1 VPTDYFI
8 NRDSSIHSAFAREE
22 QACQMAGAGPLS
34 ASNNNQLG
42 QAQKRKGD
50 RSMKHSFWRRATRY
64 ALLFFIST
72 VFAVASQAQQT
83 LGSINGTVLDVSG
96 AAVPDA
102 TVTATDKATNFEA
115 KTKSQ
120 GSGFFQIFN
129 LPIGTYVVKVSH
141 EGFESTDL
149 TNVPVQEARA
159 TTVNPTLKIGEITQS
174 ITVTSTPLLNA
185 TDTTNGYTLDSAQID
200 LTPLATGSF
209 TQVAVLS
216 PGVNAE
222 LLSNLDSNAG
232 LGNQPIW
239 ANGQRD
245 TSNTFQVNG
254 VDSTNLFNGKSSSGD
269 SSQRYNFNIG
279 SAPTAGG
286 SYSVG
291 TSVYGSNG
299 NSLPSPPPE
308 FMQELRVNASMYDA
322 QQGATSG
329 AQIDVNTNT
338 GTNNWHGQVYGG
350 YANNLMNASPFFFNQ
365 AYQLTQDGIGV
376 FPKSLVNPWLRRANA
391 GAAVGGPLKTN
402 KLFLFLAYQRSVN
415 EDNATGLSEMTVPS
429 GLTND
434 RSTGGLEAADLSWGG
449 TGTVTIDPVAAAL
462 LNAKLPDGGYL
473 IPSAQSSATYE
484 YGVPN
489 VYLIGTSRL
498 RSDQATISLDY
509 DATEKDRVSAKYF
522 YQEAPVTRP
531 FGYSNTAGFPVTQ
544 NNGAQVFSLGN
555 TIAIG
560 SKVNWEQRLGFV
572 RMGSFS
578 NYKQAFAGGNLGVS
592 AAQTDNLVANVMPG
606 LEIRNFGYFDQYSP
620 SLELGPAGT
629 PGAFV
634 DMGYYQ
640 NRVNPS
646 TNVIFTAGKHTIIAG
661 GGYSYTQLNIT
672 NNRTGHAQ
680 AVVSGFDNFLQGIV
694 KSSSV
699 VESIDPTTHR
709 NNADRYYRTNE
720 INGYVQDKWQVLTN
734 LSITAGVRYDYH
746 GGMTEKYGD
755 MFNFDPALYDVT
767 GTSMTG
773 FNVVNSGIV
782 IAGNNKQNPTQG
794 VSASTLD
801 GRQWG
806 ISPRVGFAYSP
817 KAHHGNL
824 VISGGA
830 GLYYD
835 RGELFSYLS
844 QPAGGSIGGPFGVT
858 ESAPLVSV
866 ATGYT
871 LQSSGLTLENP
882 MGNLAFS
889 TPVQGGIYTPP
900 SSNPGVIGAALQAQ
914 LNEMTGTPTGY
925 YSQFGKDCS
934 GWQSQEG
941 YLLCTSPLNFGVYDK
956 NNVLPYTINYTLNV
970 QWQPASTVAVSV
982 GFTGNGGRH
991 SVIPIPINEPGIA
1004 TANNPIWGENASYGM
1019 DVLNQN
1025 SSDCG
1030 YDYCPIAVEPWNTF
1044 DAGNTDFRTPYVGYS
1059 PNAADFKTVGVSAYD
1074 ALETHIEKRLSHD
1087 FQFGGSYTWSHSL
1100 DEQSDIG
1107 LFFTGDNPKKLHDS
1121 WASSDFDRK
1130 HVFTANFQ
1138 IDVPNATREHSFASY
1153 FTNNWH
1159 LTGIGVL
1166 QSGEP
1171 WSLYEFYG
1179 AVGSINFGNFPTL
1192 MNPVLGIK
1200 DPSHPKS
1207 ALTGNRGR
1215 FRDASGNY
1223 IPYIDPSQVAISYL
1237 QPGTNGIPVSTGSDP
1252 SDIYQTAFNVGQ
1264 RNIFRQD
1271 LQKRLDLSIRKGF
1284 KISDKVTIQYELNA
1298 FNITNTTSPDI
1309 PQDQAQIRQNN
1320 GCSTTAIAAYGG
1332 SNNCGQYRSYLG
1344 YGEIVTSDNPVDQ
1357 QSALANL
1364 DELPTAN
1371 GTGKSTLLPLQLQQG
1386 QGYCTSQTTIA
1397 GQATCPNNAANFGSV
1412 TGTIGGSRAFTMGLH
1427 VTF

>member
-1 VPTDYFI
+1 
-8 NRDSSIHSAFAREE
+8 
-22 QACQMAGAGPLS
+22 
-34 ASNNNQLG
+34 
-42 QAQKRKGD
+42 
-50 RSMKHSFWRRATRY
+50 MKHSFWRAAVKY
-64 ALLFFIST
+64 ALLVFVSMI
-72 VFAVASQAQQT
+72 FAVAGRAQQT
-83 LGSINGTVLDVSG
+83 LGSINGTVLDASG
-96 AAVPDA
+96 AAVPEA
-102 TVTATDKATNFEA
+102 TVTATDIATNFVA
-115 KTKSQ
+115 KTQSQ
-120 GSGFFQIFN
+120 GTGFYQIFN
-129 LPIGTYVVKVSH
+129 LPIGTYIVKVSH
-141 EGFESTDL
+141 EGFESTEL
-149 TNVPVQEARA
+149 TKIPVQEARA
-159 TTVNPTLKIGEITQS
+159 TTVNVTLKIGSVTQS
-174 ITVTSTPLLNA
+174 VVVTSTPLLNA
-185 TDTTNGYTLDSAQID
+185 TDTTNGYTLDSSQID
-200 LTPLATGSF
+200 ETPLATGSF
-209 TQVAVLS
+209 TQVATLS

-222 LLSNLDSNAG
+222 LLSNLDTNAG

-279 SAPTAGG
+279 SSATAGG
-286 SYSVG
+286 SFSVG

-322 QQGATSG
+322 QQGATAG

-338 GTNNWHGQVYGG
+338 GTNNWHGQVYGA

-365 AYQLTQDGIGV
+365 AYQLRQDGIGV
-376 FPKSLVNPWLRRANA
+376 FPGSLVNPWLRRSAA
-391 GAAVGGPLKTN
+391 GATFGGPLKTN
-402 KLFLFLAYQRSVN
+402 KLFLFVAYQRALN
-415 EDNATGLSEMTVPS
+415 EDQATGVSQLNLPS
-429 GLTND
+429 GLTDD
-434 RSTGGLEAADLSWGG
+434 RSITGLLNADASWGC
-449 TGTVTIDPVAAAL
+449 TSKCVTAATMDPVAVAIMQ
-462 LNAKLPDGGYL
+462 AKLPNGQL
-473 IPSAQSSATYE
+473 LVPSSQSSAVYN
-484 YGVPN
+484 PN
-489 VYLIGTSRL
+489 YPNAYLIGTSRL
-498 RSDQATISLDY
+498 TTDQATISLDY
-509 DATEKDRVSAKYF
+509 DATSKDRVSAKYY
-522 YQEAPVTRP
+522 YQNAPVTRP
-531 FGYSNTAGFPVTQ
+531 FGFSQTVGFPVTAH
-544 NNGAQVFSLGN
+544 NGAQVFSLGN
-555 TIAIG
+555 TTAIG
-560 SKVNWEQRLGFV
+560 SRFNWEQRLGFV
-572 RMGSFS
+572 RMGTFS
-578 NYKQAFAGGNLGVS
+578 DYKQTFSGGNLGVS
-592 AAQTDNLVANVMPG
+592 AAQTDNLVANLMPG
-606 LEIRNFGYFDQYSP
+606 LQINNFAYNDTYAP
-620 SLELGPAGT
+620 RLYAGPAGV

-680 AVVSGFDNFLQGIV
+680 VIVNGFDSFLKGDV

-755 MFNFDPALYDVT
+755 MFNFDPKLYNVT

-773 FNVVNSGIV
+773 FTVNNAGFV
-782 IAGNNKQNPTQG
+782 IAGNNKQNPTAG
-794 VSASTLD
+794 VSASTLN

-806 ISPRVGFAYSP
+806 ISPRVGFAYAPSG
-817 KAHHGNL
+817 HHGNL
-824 VISGGA
+824 VINGGA

-835 RGELFSYLS
+835 RGELFTYLS
-844 QPAGGSIGGPFGVT
+844 QPAGSSIGGPFGVT
-858 ESAPLVSV
+858 ESAPLVSL
-866 ATGYT
+866 ANGD
-871 LQSSGLTLENP
+871 SSTGLTLENP
-882 MGNLAFS
+882 IGNLGFS
-889 TPVQGGIYTPP
+889 GAYVAP
-900 SSNPGVIGAALQAQ
+900 SSNPGVITQALQAQ
-914 LNEMTGTPTGY
+914 LNQMTGAPASGY
-925 YSQFGKDCS
+925 YAQYGKNCS
-934 GWQSQEG
+934 GLQAQEG
-941 YLLCTSPLNFGVYDK
+941 YFLCTTPLNFGVYDK

-970 QWQPASTVAVSV
+970 QWQPASTVAISV

-1004 TANNPIWGENASYGM
+1004 TPGNPIWGETSSYGM
-1019 DVLNQN
+1019 EVMNQN
-1025 SSDCG
+1025 KDSGAPD
-1030 YDYCPIAVEPWNTF
+1030 YDYLPISVEPWATF
-1044 DAGNTDFRTPYVGYS
+1044 DAGNTDFRTPYVGFS

-1074 ALETHIEKRLSHD
+1074 ALETHIEKRLSHN

-1107 LFFTGDNPKKLHDS
+1107 LFFTGDNPNKLHDS

-1138 IDVPNATREHSFASY
+1138 IDVPNATKEQTFASY
-1153 FTNNWH
+1153 FTNDWH

-1200 DPSHPKS
+1200 DPSNPKS
-1207 ALTGNRGR
+1207 ALTKNSGR
-1215 FRDASGNY
+1215 FRDPSGNY
-1223 IPYIDPSQVAISYL
+1223 IPYIDPSQVAINYL
-1237 QPGTNGIPVSTGSDP
+1237 APGTNGIPVSTGTDP
-1252 SDIYQTAFNVGQ
+1252 SDIYETAFNVGQ

-1284 KISDKVTIQYELNA
+1284 KVTEKVRVQYELNA
-1298 FNITNTTSPDI
+1298 FNVTNTTSPDI

-1320 GCSTTAIAAYGG
+1320 GCSTTAIAAFGG
-1332 SNNCGQYRSYLG
+1332 DNNCGSYRSYLG
-1344 YGEIVTSDNPVDQ
+1344 YGQIVTSAKPTDQ
-1357 QSALANL
+1357 QTALANL
-1364 DELPTAN
+1364 DQIPFAT
-1371 GTGKSTLLPLQLQQG
+1371 GTGKSTQLPLNLG
-1386 QGYCTSQTTIA
+1386 NGDSYCNPNVYTSGTT
-1397 GQATCPNNAANFGSV
+1397 TCPNNAANFGSV
-1412 TGTIGGSRAFTMGLH
+1412 TGTIGGSRAFTMAVH